1 MKKFNRSIRRLE
13 MKLTNVGVGQVILKL
28 GIIYFGV
35 EWIASLIS
43 SLIFVLTVG
52 RNLDSQTFLSSPHL
66 YNLIWSF
73 IGIIVLIVLWKQS
86 NKIINLVVGEE
97 IPSQGDTNDLEKV
110 SLFLGSILLL
120 VIWAPGFIEEGLRFF
135 LLYSNGS
142 LDENYLNETFW
153 PRILSG
159 ATAIMV
165 SIAVLK
171 HKIIYR
177 NDKSSSEN

>member
-1 MKKFNRSIRRLE
+1 

-35 EWIASLIS
+35 EWIANLIC
-43 SLIFVLTVG
+43 SLIFILTVG
-52 RNLDSQTFLSSPHL
+52 RNLDSQTFLSSPHF

-73 IGIIVLIVLWKQS
+73 IGIVVLIVLWKRA
-86 NKIINLVVGEE
+86 NKIINLVVGGEE

-120 VIWAPGFIEEGLRFF
+120 VIWAPGFIEEGLRFL
-135 LLYSNGS
+135 LLYSKGS

-153 PRILSG
+153 PRIISG
-159 ATAIMV
+159 ATAIIV
-165 SIAVLK
+165 SVAVLK

-177 NDKSSSEN
+177 KDKSSSENER